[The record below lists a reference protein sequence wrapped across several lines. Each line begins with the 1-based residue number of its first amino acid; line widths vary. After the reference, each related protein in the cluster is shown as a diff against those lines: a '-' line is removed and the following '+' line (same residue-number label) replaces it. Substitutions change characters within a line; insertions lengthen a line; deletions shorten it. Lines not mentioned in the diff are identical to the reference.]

1 MKDQGRVLFAIV
13 SSMLGILLLPSVA
26 SMQGTTITIS
36 VTSVNPQMFPEME
49 VFVNVLDAHGG
60 LIPNLDATAFQI
72 LEDGRAVT
80 VKEAKSFSNMNA
92 PIAVCLAIDRSGSM
106 VGQPFINAKA
116 AARAFIDEGLG
127 EKDQAAIIA
136 FSEQVDINIPL
147 GSDPAR
153 ELALT
158 YDKNRLKNLIETLQT
173 DSRPG
178 TPLYDAAFKCIKGI
192 AQAAGVRAVILFTD
206 GKDEKLNEA
215 TNKIVPGSI
224 STFENVVTAAR
235 DARLPIYTIG
245 LGSEIDETALTR
257 LALSTG
263 GTFQKTQTPSE
274 LAGLFKSISA
284 QLKTQYSVKYDSALV
299 PDDKDHA
306 LQVNVKT
313 PIGQTETRATV
324 SLPRA
329 ILTKPF
335 IRLYYNE
342 GDERKDLKDQQILKG
357 NVTIAPQIVT
367 ANVIS
372 QVIFLVDYTPVYT
385 ATVAPY
391 NFVWET
397 KKVREGDHQLTV
409 RVQDQKGQNEKS
421 VRVTIVYPTLLE
433 EIIDLPWVVKL
444 GIGVGALIVFAMIV
458 GGIAF
463 VASRPQ
469 SRLCPAGLHVMPP
482 GAVVCPFCEA
492 GQLATGPVIPP
503 PTIPDHPVQ
512 PSSPTPSPGGRTE
525 VLFPEKG
532 GGIGPAPGATMII
545 GKPQLLSL
553 GFLVVETGPQA
564 GREFKL
570 LSETA
575 IGRAGENDIVLDDPA
590 VSRNHAKI
598 KAEGKDFY
606 IYDLAA
612 TNPTLINGKRFR
624 GRRKLLEEDRIQM
637 GNTTMVFKQIKSQT

>member
-1 MKDQGRVLFAIV
+1 MKKHQAVLCAV
-13 SSMLGILLLPSVA
+13 VLSVGVMLLRPSVA
-26 SMQGTTITIS
+26 YMQGANIALS
-36 VTSVNPQMFPEME
+36 VTSVNPKAFPEME
-49 VFVNVLDAHGG
+49 VFVNVLDANGV
-60 LIPNLDATAFQI
+60 LIPNLEAPAFQI

-106 VGQPFINAKA
+106 VGQPFENAKA

-136 FSEQVDINIPL
+136 FSDQVNINTPL

-158 YDKNRLKNLIETLQT
+158 YDKNLLKNLIEPLQA
-173 DSRPG
+173 DSEPG

-192 AQAAGVRAVILFTD
+192 AQASGMRAVILFTD
-206 GKDEKLNEA
+206 GKDEKLNKV
-215 TNKIVPGSI
+215 TNKVEPGSI
-224 STFENVVTAAR
+224 STLDSVVTAAR
-235 DARLPIYTIG
+235 DARLPIHTVG
-245 LGSEIDETALTR
+245 LGNEIDVAALSR
-257 LALSTG
+257 LAALTG
-263 GTFQKTQTPSE
+263 GTFQRTQTPSE
-274 LAGLFKSISA
+274 LAGLFKSIST
-284 QLKTQYSVKYDSALV
+284 QLKTQYSVKYDSELL
-299 PDDKDHA
+299 PDDRDHA
-306 LQVNVKT
+306 LQINVKT

-324 SLPRA
+324 NLPRT

-342 GDERKDLKDQQILKG
+342 GDERKDLKDNQILKG

-367 ANVIS
+367 ANVLT
-372 QVIFLVDYTPVYT
+372 QAVFLVDNTPVYT

-409 RVQDQKGQNEKS
+409 RAYDQKGQNEKS
-421 VRVTIVYPTLLE
+421 VRVTIVYPTLIE
-433 EIIDLPWVVKL
+433 EITDLPLGVKL
-444 GIGVGALIVFAMIV
+444 GIGVGMLVVLVAIV
-458 GGIAF
+458 GGIAYA
-463 VASRPQ
+463 ASRTKT
-469 SRLCPAGLHVMPP
+469 RLCPAGLHVMPP

-492 GQLATGPVIPP
+492 GRPSADIGTQP
-503 PTIPDHPVQ
+503 PTIPEYPIQ
-512 PSSPTPSPGGRTE
+512 SPTPIAGGRTE
-525 VLFPEKG
+525 VLSTEEG
-532 GGIGPAPGATMII
+532 SSAGHAPASTMIL
-545 GKPQLLSL
+545 GKPQLVSL
-553 GFLVVETGPQA
+553 AFLVIETGPHA
-564 GREFKL
+564 GKEFKL

-598 KAEGKDFY
+598 KAEGKEFY

-612 TNPTLINGKRFR
+612 TNPTLINGKGFR
-624 GRRKLLEEDRIQM
+624 GRRKLVENDRIQM
-637 GNTTMVFKQIKSQT
+637 GNTTLVFKQIRTQT